1 MERRG
6 RPLNTEILIRFR
18 GPDVFQELETHQLLL
33 PSADQP
39 IAFTGCALETVPVG
53 DPDPATAMLDQSTAL
68 ENSDRNGDSRPAHA
82 EHLSEEDLGELE
94 VTPSRTVLRQ
104 EEPSSTSFFRD
115 MHTVACG

>member
-33 PSADQP
+33 PGPDQP

-68 ENSDRNGDSRPAHA
+68 ENTDRNGDSRPAHA
-82 EHLSEEDLGELE
+82 KHLSEEHLRELE
-94 VTPSRTVLRQ
+94 VASPGSILRKKKPPRTP
-104 EEPSSTSFFRD
+104 FFSN
-115 MHTVACG
+115 MHPIARG